1 MYILSNGHWIADP
14 GYIGATAITPERK
27 PKNSE
32 FSPKTK
38 SNNKLISGIRSAV
51 ERCIAHLKNWKIL
64 ATGYRG
70 RLAELPHVIRIV
82 TRIEFYR
89 LGW

>member
-14 GYIGATAITPERK
+14 GYIGTTAITPERK

-38 SNNKLISGIRSAV
+38 VTTNSSPEYGPQSNDASL
-51 ERCIAHLKNWKIL
+51 
-64 ATGYRG
+64 T
-70 RLAELPHVIRIV
+70 
-82 TRIEFYR
+82 
-89 LGW
+89 